1 MLQQLAQS
9 SKPFLVI
16 GRAGMDLY
24 ADPVGARTEDAQ
36 QFVTALGGSSANIA
50 VALSKFG
57 QLCSLVTCVSDDA
70 VGRFVTNQLRHYGVD
85 TSKVRKVSS
94 DCRTSLAVVESRVE
108 EHQSVIY
115 RNNAADFQMDRADV
129 ESIDYSAYRAV
140 IVTGTCLTLE
150 PSRSATLLALRRARE
165 AGIPCVM
172 DLDYRPYSWES
183 AGAAKQVYE
192 AALDQLDLIVGN
204 DDEFGHMAGAYD
216 QGEAYAQALSAR
228 GKYAIYKRGEL
239 GSRTFG
245 PDSLVID
252 TGIFR
257 VTPLKPT
264 GAGDSFLGGLLSA
277 LCRGESLQ
285 QAILQGSACAAIVVS
300 RVGCAPAMPDLE
312 QLENFIQ
319 RMDTAEQVSGV

>member
-1 MLQQLAQS
+1 MLAFAAD
-9 SKPFLVI
+9 KPFLVV

-24 ADPVGARTEDAQ
+24 ADPVGARTEDAA

-57 QLCSLVTCVSDDA
+57 KPCALVTCVSDDA
-70 VGRFVTNQLRHYGVD
+70 IGRFVTNQLRHYGVD
-85 TSKVRKVSS
+85 ASKVRKINS

-108 EHQSVIY
+108 DHQSVIY
-115 RNNAADFQMDRADV
+115 RNNAADFQMDQGDV
-129 ESIDYSAYRAV
+129 ESIDYSAYCGL

-150 PSRSATLLALRRARE
+150 PSRSATLLALRKARE

-192 AALDQLDLIVGN
+192 AALDQLDVIVGN
-204 DDEFGHMAGAYD
+204 DDEFGHMAGEYED
-216 QGEAYAQALSAR
+216 GESYARALSAR
-228 GKYAIYKRGEL
+228 GKYAIYKRGEK

-245 PDSLVID
+245 PNELVID
-252 TGIFR
+252 TGIFQ

-264 GAGDSFLGGLLSA
+264 GAGDSFLGGLLAS
-277 LCRGESLQ
+277 LCRGNSLQ
-285 QAILQGSACAAIVVS
+285 QALLDGSACAAMVVS
-300 RVGCAPAMPDLE
+300 RVGCAPAMPDLK
-312 QLENFIQ
+312 QLESFMEQ
-319 RMDTAEQVSGV
+319 TDTPEQVLGV